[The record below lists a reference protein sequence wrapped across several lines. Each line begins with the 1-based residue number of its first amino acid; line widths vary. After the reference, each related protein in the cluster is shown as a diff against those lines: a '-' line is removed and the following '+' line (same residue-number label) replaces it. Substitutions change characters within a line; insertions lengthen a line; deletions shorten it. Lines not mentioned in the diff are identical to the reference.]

1 MKRLIFIIIVF
12 IGCSGYEGNNPL
24 NANRISFQ
32 LSRWYQMTH
41 ADAGIGE
48 LFDGKTTSTVGVGKK
63 SIVSNYEIYYSF
75 AEGET
80 VSVDQIRMYD
90 GQGSNTSPFEIYIID
105 KNWRRKKIAEFNG
118 SQYNRWV
125 GPNPQKP
132 DQYALD
138 SVYQNMKYIV
148 LKSGD
153 GFPTEVEFYG
163 KYNQLTPKT
172 LPFVQKSPLKN
183 FFGTNAFEWDFV
195 DSKKDAYRLEQ
206 KRMDAIQSFGGVRH
220 YLDWER
226 IENKEGQYTFNPSHK
241 GGWNYDTLY
250 ATLKGL
256 NIDVL
261 TCLKTL
267 PKWMLDSYPAEL
279 RNNENVP
286 AKFGKNLSDP
296 NSYVEQARAA
306 FQFAARY
313 GSNKSINKN
322 LVKVN
327 SSARWTNDQINQIQI
342 GKGLVKYIECDNE
355 RDKWWK
361 GRKAY
366 QTGREYAAN
375 LSAFYDGHKQ
385 KMGKDVGVKNADS
398 SMKVVMAGLANPSTD
413 YIKGMI
419 DWCKENRGFKKD
431 GAIDLCWDVINFHYY
446 TNESSQKRGVAP
458 EKESN
463 GKYAASLAQSFVQL
477 AQSFNLNMPV
487 WVTEAGYD
495 LDQNSPNKAIPI
507 KEKTA
512 MQTQADW
519 LLRTSFMYSRNG
531 VEKVF
536 FYQLRDDN
544 PGTGKIYASSGL
556 INKDF
561 SSRPASDYI
570 KQTISMFG
578 EFVFIKNMRSN
589 PIVDYYVNG
598 KNQQLYIAYVPDE
611 VGNQETLQLNLPGK
625 KTATIYTPTF
635 GAASMLSKT
644 SKIENGKLVVPI
656 SETPTFI
663 LVD

>member
-1 MKRLIFIIIVF
+1 
-12 IGCSGYEGNNPL
+12 
-24 NANRISFQ
+24 
-32 LSRWYQMTH
+32 
-41 ADAGIGE
+41 
-48 LFDGKTTSTVGVGKK
+48 
-63 SIVSNYEIYYSF
+63 
-75 AEGET
+75 
-80 VSVDQIRMYD
+80 
-90 GQGSNTSPFEIYIID
+90 
-105 KNWRRKKIAEFNG
+105 
-118 SQYNRWV
+118 
-125 GPNPQKP
+125 
-132 DQYALD
+132 
-138 SVYQNMKYIV
+138 
-148 LKSGD
+148 
-153 GFPTEVEFYG
+153 
-163 KYNQLTPKT
+163 
-172 LPFVQKSPLKN
+172 
-183 FFGTNAFEWDFV
+183 
-195 DSKKDAYRLEQ
+195 
-206 KRMDAIQSFGGVRH
+206 MDAIQSFGGVRH

-226 IENKEGQYTFNPSHK
+226 IEDKEGQYTFNPSHK

-267 PKWMLDSYPAEL
+267 PKWMLESYPAEL

-286 AKFGKNLSDP
+286 ARFGKNLSDP

-313 GSNKSINKN
+313 GSNKSVNRN

-327 SSARWTNDQINQIQI
+327 SSARWTNDRINQIQI

-385 KMGKDVGVKNADS
+385 KMGKDVGVKNADP

-419 DWCKENRGFKKD
+419 DWCKENRGYKKD
-431 GAIDLCWDVINFHYY
+431 GTIDLCWDVINFHYY
-446 TNESSQKRGVAP
+446 TNESSLRRGVAP

-463 GKYAASLAQSFVQL
+463 GKYASALAHSFVQL
-477 AQSFNLNMPV
+477 ARSLNLNMPV

-495 LDQNSPNKAIPI
+495 LDENSRNKAIPI
-507 KEKTA
+507 KEKNA
-512 MQTQADW
+512 LQTQADW
-519 LLRTSFMYSRNG
+519 LLRTALMYSRNG
-531 VEKVF
+531 IEKVF

-544 PGTGKIYASSGL
+544 PGTGKLYASSGL

-561 SSRPASDYI
+561 SSRPASEYM
-570 KQTISMFG
+570 KQTIELFG
-578 EFVFIKNMRSN
+578 EFMYVKSMQSS
-589 PIVDYYVNG
+589 PIVDYYTNA
-598 KNQQLYIAYVPDE
+598 KSQELYVAYIPDE
-611 VGNQETLQLNLPGK
+611 VGNQEKLELNLPVK
-625 KTATIYTPTF
+625 KSATIYTPVF
-635 GAASMLSKT
+635 GAASMIAKKV
-644 SKIENGKLVVPI
+644 KIENGKLVVSV
-656 SETPTFI
+656 SETPIFI

>member
-1 MKRLIFIIIVF
+1 MKKFIFIIIIF
-12 IGCSGYEGNNPL
+12 FSCSGFGNNEPL
-24 NANRISFQ
+24 NGNKISFENT
-32 LSRWYQMTH
+32 RWYQMTH
-41 ADAGIGE
+41 AEKGINE
-48 LFDGKTTSTVGVGKK
+48 LFDGKLTSTVTVGKN
-63 SIVSNYEIYYSF
+63 SIVSNYEIYYPIYENESIKI
-75 AEGET
+75 E
-80 VSVDQIRMYD
+80 QIRMYD
-90 GQGSNTSPFEIYIID
+90 GQGSNTVPFNIYIVD
-105 KNWRRKKIAEFNG
+105 GNWNRIKIAEFTG
-118 SQYNRWV
+118 SEYNKWV
-125 GPNPQKP
+125 GPTPNNK
-132 DQYALD
+132 DNFKVD
-138 SVYQNMKYIV
+138 SIYKDAKFIV
-148 LKSGD
+148 LQSGD
-153 GFPTEVEFYG
+153 AFPTEIEFYG
-163 KYNQLTPKT
+163 SYKRVENSSVQNS
-172 LPFVQKSPLKN
+172 QKSSLKH
-183 FFGTNAFEWDFV
+183 FFGVNAFEWDFV
-195 DSKKDAYRLEQ
+195 DSKKDANRLEQ
-206 KRMDAIQSFGGVRH
+206 TRMDAIQSFGGVRH

-226 IENKEGQYTFNPSHK
+226 IEDKEGQFTFNPSHK

-250 ATLKGL
+250 TALKDL

-267 PKWMLDSYPAEL
+267 PKWMIDTYPLNL
-279 RNNENVP
+279 RDNENVP
-286 AKFGKNLSDP
+286 ARFGKNLSDP

-313 GSNKSINKN
+313 GRNKSINRELIKINKN
-322 LVKVN
+322 
-327 SSARWTNDQINQIQI
+327 ARWTNDRINQIQI
-342 GKGLVKYIECDNE
+342 GKGLIQYIECDNE

-385 KMGKDVGVKNADS
+385 KMGKDVGVKNADP

-431 GAIDLCWDVINFHYY
+431 GTIDLCWDVINFHYY

-477 AQSFNLNMPV
+477 AQSLYLNMPV

-512 MQTQADW
+512 LQTQADW
-519 LLRTSFMYSRNG
+519 LLRTSLMYSRNG

-561 SSRPASDYI
+561 SSR
-570 KQTISMFG
+570 
-578 EFVFIKNMRSN
+578 
-589 PIVDYYVNG
+589 
-598 KNQQLYIAYVPDE
+598 QQVI
-611 VGNQETLQLNLPGK
+611 T
-625 KTATIYTPTF
+625 
-635 GAASMLSKT
+635 
-644 SKIENGKLVVPI
+644 
-656 SETPTFI
+656 
-663 LVD
+663 